1 VLGNKPLDVGA
12 LAHRTRGKPSQPRD
26 DTTEVSAI
34 IRAMQDL
41 ADFQRFGA
49 AYLPGHLGIEIIE
62 VSAERVRAALAVK
75 TALLAPNG
83 FLHAG
88 TVVTL
93 ADTCAGYGCVAALPK
108 GASGFTTVE
117 LKSNH
122 LGTAREG
129 VIDCVATPVHS
140 GRTTQVWD
148 ATVTHRDTGKTIALF
163 RCTQMLLYPK

>member
-1 VLGNKPLDVGA
+1 MPDI
-12 LAHRTRGKPSQPRD
+12 AH
-26 DTTEVSAI
+26 
-34 IRAMQDL
+34 
-41 ADFQRFGA
+41 FQRFGA
-49 AYLPGHLGIEIIE
+49 AYLPGHLGIEFVE
-62 VSAERVRAALAVK
+62 VGRDRVRAVLPVRQV
-75 TALLAPNG
+75 LLAPNG

-93 ADTCAGYGCVAALPK
+93 ADSCAGYGCVSALPA

-129 VIDCVATPVHS
+129 HIECTATPAHL

-148 ATVTHRDTGKTIALF
+148 ATVSHRESGKTIALF
-163 RCTQMLLYPK
+163 RCTQMVLYPQ